1 MEHEKNYG
9 IKQTILNFWQEN
21 GTLTMIIQSQIML

>member
-1 MEHEKNYG
+1 MEHENNYG